1 MSRRVSVVA
10 EPKPACGAV
19 AAAVNGARWWA
30 TAAQVQ
36 RMTRAEA
43 LDHAVFSDLAA
54 ELVATLRSLEDLA
67 DTLARQSAGY
77 GTGRR
82 LRDDTGADP
91 AARLGRAMAEA
102 TALRIDLAAAVR
114 DAERFWS
121 AVSHIGLDLPP
132 EEEPP
137 AADSSVSDAGSD
149 ICPRGLW

>member
-1 MSRRVSVVA
+1 MAVLAVG
-10 EPKPACGAV
+10 EPKRPCGAV
-19 AAAVNGARWWA
+19 AAGVNGARWWA

-36 RMTRAEA
+36 RMTRSEA
-43 LDHAVFSDLAA
+43 LDHAVFSDVAA

-102 TALRIDLAAAVR
+102 TALRLDLAAAVR
-114 DAERFWS
+114 DAERFFS
-121 AVSHIGLDLPP
+121 AVGHIGLELPP
-132 EEEPP
+132 DEEPP
-137 AADSSVSDAGSD
+137 ADSSVSDAGSD
-149 ICPRGLW
+149 IDPRGLW